1 MIRALIFD
9 FDGVILD
16 TETPFFRSWQEIYHE
31 HGYDISL
38 QDWGSMLGS
47 SSDPQEPYHQLEGYL
62 GVSLNREAMRAKRL
76 RREMKLL
83 ETEKILPGIESTLIE
98 GRRLGL
104 MLAVASS
111 SEREWVTKHL
121 KRLDLLSVF
130 ECIMCAEDVEF
141 TKPYPDLYEAVCSAL
156 DLQPAEAIAF
166 EDTQNG
172 VLAAK
177 RAGLYCVAIPTLITR
192 HLPMLE
198 ADMVVMSLEDIK
210 LTELIEKAKSRS

>member
-1 MIRALIFD
+1 MIRALVFD

-16 TETPFFRSWQEIYHE
+16 TETPFFRSWQEIYQA

-47 SSDPQEPYHQLEGYL
+47 SSDPQEPYNRLEGYL
-62 GVSLNREAMRAKRL
+62 GGSLDREAMRSKRL
-76 RREMKLL
+76 HRELELL
-83 ETEKILPGIESTLIE
+83 ETETILPGIESALIE
-98 GRRLGL
+98 GRQLGFK
-104 MLAVASS
+104 LAVASS

-121 KRLDLLSVF
+121 ERLDLLSVF
-130 ECIMCAEDVEF
+130 DCIMCAEDVKF
-141 TKPYPDLYEAVCSAL
+141 TKPYPDLYEAVCRVL

-198 ADMVVMSLEDIK
+198 ADIVVMSLEDIN
-210 LTELIEKAKSRS
+210 LTELIENLKSRS